1 MILGIESSCDESA
14 LALLDR
20 SKGIVGEWVSS
31 QVTLHAEYG
40 GVVPELAS
48 REHLSN
54 FAPLLRELR
63 KQYSFAEID
72 EIVVTAGPGLAG
84 CLAMGIAV
92 GNALS
97 ISLNIP
103 VYAANHLRAHA
114 HSVFIETH
122 AASPSDFD
130 AELDRMLPHLSLI
143 VSGGNTLLAHIDE
156 DRLIELI
163 GETIDDAAGEAL
175 DKGAKLLGLGYPGG
189 PKLEAIARSGNS
201 EAYDFPRA
209 LMERANFDFS
219 FSGLKTSLRYLLEGI
234 SEAELDRRLPD
245 ICSSYQEAVVDA
257 LIQKTGKALRNREYR
272 SVGLSGGVSNNGLL
286 RQRFRDLA
294 IGARLTPLL
303 ARKEHTGDNA
313 GMIAFSR
320 IFEKSKDLE
329 MKIDI
334 HPGARIT
341 HVF

>member
-1 MILGIESSCDESA
+1 
-14 LALLDR
+14 
-20 SKGIVGEWVSS
+20 
-31 QVTLHAEYG
+31 
-40 GVVPELAS
+40 
-48 REHLSN
+48 
-54 FAPLLRELR
+54 
-63 KQYSFAEID
+63 
-72 EIVVTAGPGLAG
+72 
-84 CLAMGIAV
+84 
-92 GNALS
+92 
-97 ISLNIP
+97 
-103 VYAANHLRAHA
+103 
-114 HSVFIETH
+114 
-122 AASPSDFD
+122 
-130 AELDRMLPHLSLI
+130 
-143 VSGGNTLLAHIDE
+143 
-156 DRLIELI
+156 
-163 GETIDDAAGEAL
+163 

-189 PKLEAIARSGNS
+189 PKLEAIARPGYP